1 MMMVMSASILTAA
14 AAAIIGRTSTGFL
27 VSLRSAACRTSGLA
41 LITVVIIITVI
52 VII

>member
-1 MMMVMSASILTAA
+1 MMMVMSASILTA

-41 LITVVIIITVI
+41 LITVVSIIITVI
-52 VII
+52 VTP